1 MEAEATAELQKRRI
15 LPTEDKAKYTWH
27 QDHPANVKAI
37 FSAAG
42 FLDTTSEHDVGV
54 VLDSTSFYAEQGGQ
68 VSSQVLNL
76 SWQKD
81 IICVIW
87 KVLLIGWE

>member
-1 MEAEATAELQKRRI
+1 LELFVLI
-15 LPTEDKAKYTWH
+15 WA

-42 FLDTTSEHDVGV
+42 FLDMTSEHDVGV

-76 SWQKD
+76 IWQKH

-87 KVLLIGWE
+87 KVLLIGWEYCEGHVRVKWQAAH

>member
-1 MEAEATAELQKRRI
+1 M
-15 LPTEDKAKYTWH
+15 
-27 QDHPANVKAI
+27 KAI

-42 FLDTTSEHDVGV
+42 FLDTTSEHNVGV

-76 SWQKD
+76 SWQKH
-81 IICVIW
+81 IILCYLESAADW
-87 KVLLIGWE
+87 LGVL

>member
-1 MEAEATAELQKRRI
+1 MELFVLIWA
-15 LPTEDKAKYTWH
+15 

-76 SWQKD
+76 IWQKH

-87 KVLLIGWE
+87 KVLLIGWEYCEGHLCVKWQAAH

>member
-1 MEAEATAELQKRRI
+1 MELFVLIWA
-15 LPTEDKAKYTWH
+15 

-42 FLDTTSEHDVGV
+42 FLDMTSEHDVGV

-68 VSSQVLNL
+68 VSSQVLHL
-76 SWQKD
+76 SWQTH
-81 IICVIW
+81 IIYVIW
-87 KVLLIGWE
+87 KVLLIGWEYCEGHVHVKWQAAH

>member
-1 MEAEATAELQKRRI
+1 MELFVLIWA
-15 LPTEDKAKYTWH
+15 

-42 FLDTTSEHDVGV
+42 FLDMTSEHDVGV

-76 SWQKD
+76 IWQKH

-87 KVLLIGWE
+87 KVLLIGWEYCEGHVRVKWQAAH

>member
-1 MEAEATAELQKRRI
+1 LELFVLI
-15 LPTEDKAKYTWH
+15 WA

-76 SWQKD
+76 SWQKH
-81 IICVIW
+81 IIYVIW
-87 KVLLIGWE
+87 KVLLIGWEYCEGHVHVKWQAAH

>member
-1 MEAEATAELQKRRI
+1 LELFVLI
-15 LPTEDKAKYTWH
+15 WA

-42 FLDTTSEHDVGV
+42 FLDMTSEHDVGV

-76 SWQKD
+76 IWQKH

-87 KVLLIGWE
+87 KVLLIGWEYCEGHLRVKWQAAH